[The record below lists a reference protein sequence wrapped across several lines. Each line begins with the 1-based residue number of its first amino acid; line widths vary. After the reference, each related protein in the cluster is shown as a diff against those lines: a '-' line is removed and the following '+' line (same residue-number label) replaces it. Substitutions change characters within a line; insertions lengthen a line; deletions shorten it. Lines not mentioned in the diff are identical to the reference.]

1 MGKFIVICLIA
12 FIATAEYV
20 VCVSEESEAF
30 IDMSSTD
37 LVLRRPVT

>member
-1 MGKFIVICLIA
+1 MICLIA

-30 IDMSSTD
+30 IDMSSID
-37 LVLRRPVT
+37 LFSTHTTNDFNF